1 MSMSSPFHVPQLW
14 TLYIQLP
21 KTSCCR
27 QLSPGQPKKS
37 AVVVEIMDAVHDI
50 KFNSIC
56 RLDRAASYM
65 DHMLKEAT
73 EIRLHPNNFFKDS
86 DLM

>member
-1 MSMSSPFHVPQLW
+1 
-14 TLYIQLP
+14 
-21 KTSCCR
+21 
-27 QLSPGQPKKS
+27 
-37 AVVVEIMDAVHDI
+37 VVVEIMDAVHDI